1 MTVTTDI
8 LRSWRHPRE
17 VIREKLAHGARED
30 RALAVLMG
38 AALLLFV
45 AQWPGLS
52 RAAFLDP
59 TTPLEARLGG
69 ALMACLFILPLMAYA
84 IALVTHLLARALG
97 GKGTGFG
104 ARLALF
110 WALLAIAPAM
120 LLQGLTA
127 GFIGP
132 SPALNLVQGIV
143 LVGFLWIW
151 LSMLTEAEQGH
162 GV

>member
-1 MTVTTDI
+1 MTITTDI
-8 LRSWRHPRE
+8 LRSWRHPRA
-17 VIREKLAHGARED
+17 VIREKLRAGPRED

-38 AALLLFV
+38 ASLLLFV

-59 TTPLEARLGG
+59 AVPLDARLGG
-69 ALMACLFILPLMAYA
+69 ALMACLFILPLFAYGVGLISHG
-84 IALVTHLLARALG
+84 IARLLG
-97 GKGTGFG
+97 GKGSGYG

-132 SPALNLVQGIV
+132 GPALYLVQGIV
-143 LVGFLWIW
+143 LAGFIWIW
-151 LSMLTEAEQGH
+151 ISMLYQAEHVDGH
-162 GV
+162 

>member
-1 MTVTTDI
+1 MTITTDI
-8 LRSWRHPRE
+8 LRSWWHPRA
-17 VIREKLAHGARED
+17 VIRTKLAAGERED
-30 RALAVLMG
+30 RALAVLMA

-59 TTPLEARLGG
+59 TTPLDARLGG
-69 ALMACLFILPLMAYA
+69 ALMACLFILPLIAYA
-84 IALVTHLLARALG
+84 IALISHLVARVFG

-110 WALLAIAPAM
+110 WAMLAITPAM

-127 GFIGP
+127 GFIGQ
-132 SPALNLVQGIV
+132 SPALILVQTIV
-143 LVGFLWIW
+143 LVGFMWIW
-151 LSMLTEAEQGH
+151 LSMLTEVERGN
-162 GV
+162 GR

>member
-1 MTVTTDI
+1 MTITTDI
-8 LRSWRHPRE
+8 LRSWLHPRA
-17 VIREKLAHGARED
+17 VIREKLAAGERED
-30 RALAVLMG
+30 RALAVLMA

-45 AQWPGLS
+45 AQWPSLS

-69 ALMACLFILPLMAYA
+69 ALMACLFILPLLAYA
-84 IALVTHLLARALG
+84 VALLSHLIARFLG

-110 WALLAIAPAM
+110 WALLAVAPAM

-132 SPALNLVQGIV
+132 SPALYLVQTVV
-143 LVGFLWIW
+143 LAGFMWIW
-151 LSMLTEAEQGH
+151 LSMLVQAERAD